1 MDADDTHREADSNAA
16 RLDGRR
22 LRVLAHPLRARL
34 LSSLRAYGP
43 ATAADLARRLETHTG
58 ATSYHLRQLAEVGL
72 IEEETGRGTARQRW
86 WRATHEFTTWNDATF
101 TDDPDDRAAVDW
113 LLGHHLRVTTGWR
126 EDWLASRTEWPS
138 EWQDAAD
145 TSDVQLRLT
154 ADQLKRLHEDLLE
167 VVHRYREAGPD
178 SEEHAETV
186 TVLLDTFPL
195 PEPRL

>member
-1 MDADDTHREADSNAA
+1 MEAGEGPEADDDVA
-16 RLDGRR
+16 RLDSRR

-34 LSSLRAYGP
+34 LSALRAYGP

-86 WRATHEFTTWNDATF
+86 WRPAHQFTTWNDAAF
-101 TDDPDDRAAVDW
+101 VEDPDDRAAVDW

-126 EDWLASRTEWPS
+126 EDWLASRAHWPAA
-138 EWQDAAD
+138 WQDAAD
-145 TSDVQLRLT
+145 TSDVQLPLT
-154 ADQLKRLHEDLLE
+154 AGQLKRLHEELLE
-167 VVHRYREAGPD
+167 VVHRYRDAGPD
-178 SEEHAETV
+178 NDGRAEAV

>member
-1 MDADDTHREADSNAA
+1 MDADDERAQPSPEAA
-16 RLDGRR
+16 RLDSRR

-34 LSSLRAYGP
+34 LSALRAYGP

-72 IEEETGRGTARQRW
+72 IEEEEGRGTARQRW
-86 WRATHEFTTWNDATF
+86 WRAAHEFTTWNDASF
-101 TDDPDDRAAVDW
+101 DDPDDRAAVDW
-113 LLGHHLRVTTGWR
+113 LLGHHLRVTTDWR
-126 EDWLASRTEWPS
+126 EDWLASRAQWPE

-145 TSDVQLRLT
+145 TSDVQLQLT
-154 ADQLKRLHEDLLE
+154 AAQLKRLHEELLE

>member
-1 MDADDTHREADSNAA
+1 MDDDEVGRQTGDHVA
-16 RLDGRR
+16 RLDSRR

-34 LSSLRAYGP
+34 LSALRSYGP
-43 ATAADLARRLETHTG
+43 ATAADLARRLNTHTG

-72 IEEETGRGTARQRW
+72 IEEEAGRGTARQRW
-86 WRATHEFTTWNDATF
+86 WRAAHEFTTWNDATF
-101 TDDPDDRAAVDW
+101 TDDPDDRAAIDW

-126 EDWLASRTEWPS
+126 EDWLASRTEWPG

-154 ADQLKRLHEDLLE
+154 AAQLKRLHEELLE
-167 VVHRYREAGPD
+167 VVERYRDAGPD
-178 SEEHAETV
+178 SEEQAETV

>member
-1 MDADDTHREADSNAA
+1 MGTEDGRETDGDVA
-16 RLDGRR
+16 RLDSRR

-72 IEEETGRGTARQRW
+72 IEEEMGRGTARQRW
-86 WRATHEFTTWNDATF
+86 WRPVHQFTTWNDASF
-101 TDDPDDRAAVDW
+101 AEDPDDQAAVDW
-113 LLGHHLRVTTGWR
+113 LLGHHLRITTGWR
-126 EDWLASRTEWPS
+126 EDWLASRAQWPA

-145 TSDVQLRLT
+145 TSDVQLPLT
-154 ADQLKRLHEDLLE
+154 AGQLKRLHEELLE
-167 VVHRYREAGPD
+167 VVHRYRDAGPD
-178 SEEHAETV
+178 NDGQAETV
-186 TVLLDTFPL
+186 TVLLDTFPM